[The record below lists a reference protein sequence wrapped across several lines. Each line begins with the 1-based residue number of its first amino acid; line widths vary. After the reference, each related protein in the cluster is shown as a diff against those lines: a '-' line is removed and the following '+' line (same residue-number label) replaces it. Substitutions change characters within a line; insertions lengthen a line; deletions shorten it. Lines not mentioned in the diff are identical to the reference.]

1 MDAAHSSWMF
11 CSFFQFFSLHV
22 CFWDCS
28 SISFLSSIQSL
39 EKPERQRGHPF
50 LSSLIILWVE
60 SKCITHL
67 FLNGFPVLE
76 NFFKRYVTWDFLGHF
91 EMNLF
96 VISAPC
102 SVWWQCVWFS
112 RPHLGSSERH
122 REVWHR
128 AAFVCLRQHCP
139 GEDAVFCQS
148 HHPEGLLHVPANSLY
163 HS

>member
-1 MDAAHSSWMF
+1 MWWRKGACWAFLTHRANGSRYKCVDSGIQARKRKIGLKSWHDRTNMY
-11 CSFFQFFSLHV
+11 LH
-22 CFWDCS
+22 
-28 SISFLSSIQSL
+28 
-39 EKPERQRGHPF
+39 
-50 LSSLIILWVE
+50 
-60 SKCITHL
+60 ITS
-67 FLNGFPVLE
+67 NGFPVLE

-128 AAFVCLRQHCP
+128 AAFVCLRRHCP